1 MDDEIRIALF
11 SILDDKAFGL
21 DGYTS
26 LFFKRHWEII
36 YGDFIVIMRLFFDT
50 LTLPKCVNAT
60 RIALVPKIENPI
72 SVNDFRL
79 ISYCNVMYKCISK
92 VIVNKLKVI
101 IPNVI
106 CPSQTIFV
114 SGHQI
119 TNAILL
125 T

>member
-1 MDDEIRIALF
+1 
-11 SILDDKAFGL
+11 
-21 DGYTS
+21 
-26 LFFKRHWEII
+26 
-36 YGDFIVIMRLFFDT
+36 MRLFFDT

-60 RIALVPKIENPI
+60 RIAFVPKIENPI